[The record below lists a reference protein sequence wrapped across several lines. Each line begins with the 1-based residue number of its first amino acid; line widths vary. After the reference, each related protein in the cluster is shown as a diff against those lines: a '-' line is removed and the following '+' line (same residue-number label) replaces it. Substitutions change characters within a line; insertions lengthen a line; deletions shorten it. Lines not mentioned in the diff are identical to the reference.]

1 MFVASEV
8 PKPET
13 VSVWEGVLVAVF
25 GALLVIAALTRT
37 DFIAYR
43 LLVSRSRILWKD
55 RVHGF
60 HMVSGVLCILA
71 GLLMIA
77 FG

>member
-1 MFVASEV
+1 M
-8 PKPET
+8 
-13 VSVWEGVLVAVF
+13 SVWAGVLVAVF

-37 DFIAYR
+37 EFVAYR
-43 LLVSRSRILWKD
+43 LLVARTRILWKD

-60 HMVSGVLCILA
+60 HMVSGVLCIVA

>member
-1 MFVASEV
+1 
-8 PKPET
+8 
-13 VSVWEGVLVAVF
+13 VAVF

-37 DFIAYR
+37 EFVAYR
-43 LLVSRSRILWKD
+43 LLAARSRILWKD

-60 HMVSGVLCILA
+60 HMVSGVLCIVA
-71 GLLMIA
+71 GLLLIA